1 MREWRCT
8 EGTYSYYSGCTA
20 AVYRIQE
27 GSKINRSMIF
37 ISLPLVIL
45 RRDSEVQNM
54 YVKKTMVVSVG
65 VRTVR
70 EWSYGDSRRT

>member
-1 MREWRCT
+1 
-8 EGTYSYYSGCTA
+8 
-20 AVYRIQE
+20 
-27 GSKINRSMIF
+27 MIF